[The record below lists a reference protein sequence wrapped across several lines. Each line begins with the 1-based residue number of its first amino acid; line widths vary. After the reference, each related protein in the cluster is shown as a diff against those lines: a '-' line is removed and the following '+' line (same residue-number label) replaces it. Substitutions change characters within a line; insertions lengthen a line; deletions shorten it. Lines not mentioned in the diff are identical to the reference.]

1 MNLFDKELLVMS
13 KKKKKLTF
21 QQFNRMINQFL
32 TELRKNEEV
41 MMTKRVPRTFQ
52 QLNDIFNMGKF
63 VWETGRNEVTPD
75 AEIELLMEQKKKRKK
90 WVKRK

>member
-1 MNLFDKELLVMS
+1 
-13 KKKKKLTF
+13 
-21 QQFNRMINQFL
+21 
-32 TELRKNEEV
+32 

-63 VWETGRNEVTPD
+63 VWETGRNRVTPD

-90 WVKRK
+90 WLKRK